1 MMLASDQTVEEA
13 FAKVGIRSQKPPTK
27 PAGIVAPGCRMRAD
41 PARVY
46 WMPPK
51 DSTDRKNVLL
61 WKASPG
67 NDEPT
72 LAQWDGIAKECRR
85 LDHDT
90 RRRQRTDKLNPN
102 EPPPDHSYQ
111 SPTEYPASG
120 DPAPA
125 TRALKLTY
133 FDDCGAFVEK
143 RSILKGIIARG
154 ETSAWVAPPGAGK
167 SALLTEIS
175 VHCAAQIDWRGH
187 RAKEACGVVIL
198 ALERGDLFKRRL
210 RVYHQRDGL
219 QGLPIA
225 VADAVIDLLNP
236 NCVPIIVSTV
246 RDAERQFGRDV
257 GLIVFDTFAKGIA
270 ANGGDEDK
278 ARDQNRAA
286 ANLRNVHARLDVH
299 IALVGHTGKDETRG
313 ARGSNA
319 HLADV
324 DVMVQIGGDSI
335 KVAEVVKGNDQ
346 PERVIAQFKLE
357 AFELGRDE
365 DGDPITTSIVST
377 EHFADAARAS
387 KSKSKKDDLPAI
399 PKAALRA
406 LHECI
411 ADGTS
416 TAPPD
421 EHVPAGVTGV
431 TLTVWRDRLL
441 KLSIINADGNYREQ
455 FKRIHVTLKAR
466 GIIGIWEEFVWT
478 VT

>member
-1 MMLASDQTVEEA
+1 MLSPDQVRAA
-13 FAKVGIRSQKPPTK
+13 FAKAGVRSQEPTPSK
-27 PAGIVAPGCRMRAD
+27 PADIDAPGCASRPGIVYWIPRDGIVARGYP
-41 PARVY
+41 
-46 WMPPK
+46 
-51 DSTDRKNVLL
+51 RKTVRL
-61 WKASPG
+61 WAASPG
-67 NDEPT
+67 NAEPT
-72 LAQWDGIAKECRR
+72 PAQWEEIAKQCER
-85 LDHDT
+85 LQ
-90 RRRQRTDKLNPN
+90 REMIAWQRTNKLKPN
-102 EPPPDHSYQ
+102 KPR
-111 SPTEYPASG
+111 
-120 DPAPA
+120 PA
-125 TRALKLTY
+125 TSLELTY

-175 VHCAAQIDWRGH
+175 VHCAAKIDWRGH

-236 NCVPIIVSTV
+236 NCVAIIVSTV
-246 RDAERQFGRDV
+246 RDAEQQFGRDV
-257 GLIVFDTFAKGIA
+257 GLIVIDTYAKGIA

-286 ANLRNVHARLDVH
+286 ANLRNVHARLEVH

-319 HLADV
+319 HLGDV
-324 DVMVQIGGDSI
+324 DVMVQIGGDAI

-365 DGDPITTSIVST
+365 DNDPITTSIVST
-377 EHFADAARAS
+377 EHFADAARGS

-411 ADGTS
+411 ADGTTS
-416 TAPPD
+416 APAD

-466 GIIGIWEEFVWT
+466 GIIGVWEDFVWT